1 MGWPQL
7 SIVYGVY
14 GNIWHI
20 ATQDGLAEEM
30 RAAKMHEKSAHL
42 SIKNE
47 KSAQKGRLNRRFN
60 D

>member
-47 KSAQKGRLNRRFN
+47 KSAQKGA
-60 D
+60 